1 MEPKPFLAI
10 MLAVLILAPSGLAA
24 VCPAGYDY
32 YVNKTL
38 TERSGVA
45 LPNHAVE
52 FTMDTAAL
60 ISGGK
65 MNASACGVYIKGVDG
80 TALPSWIVDGT
91 CNKAA
96 TRIFTKIPRLTASGN
111 YKINICYGNLTP
123 TISTNEIKSIF
134 AAADNFNGGTG
145 VNTTYWFAGGSD
157 GNSVFSNIVN
167 GSYMNFTCLN
177 TGTYNCQVYRS
188 LGFYSNVIKNY
199 YAEMKFKPVALT
211 LTGAVIGGTG
221 GTNTSGGIY
230 GLELNLA
237 SAIGAFSVNPIN
249 YTMTQAVNSSDQN
262 SSGLGIGSVWQKAI
276 FRGNYSR
283 VDGNATTEVRNAAT
297 DSLVSF
303 NRGSATHYG
312 FNEQPQGGLA
322 MQRVRFPPGIGG
334 SSNQRRPVALW
345 DYAFLRNATM
355 SPNGEPNVS
364 YSSTETLDE
373 VPASGL
379 ISIVMNTASGTR
391 SSLRADFN
399 YTPATTRTAST
410 IYVCNLTKDGAAV
423 KSSYNISNATAQ
435 NITYAFPA
443 GDDEACF
450 TMRVACRTN
459 GTNYAANQ
467 SSGISYCI
475 SLPIAASVTPASP
488 INNAFVPES
497 PVNFSYLPETD
508 KGTVSVC
515 TIDINA
521 SPYHFANTTPVYANA
536 THYEGLNFSEGNYE
550 YNYSVT
556 CTIFGGNVTSASEIF
571 RLRTGEPMV
580 SEFSPLL
587 WFVIAGV
594 LTLVVGIIGFSM
606 LSGGVKSEDLFV
618 AGTTMITLFI
628 ILNAIF
634 RVIS

>member
-1 MEPKPFLAI
+1 
-10 MLAVLILAPSGLAA
+10 
-24 VCPAGYDY
+24 
-32 YVNKTL
+32 
-38 TERSGVA
+38 
-45 LPNHAVE
+45 
-52 FTMDTAAL
+52 
-60 ISGGK
+60 
-65 MNASACGVYIKGVDG
+65 
-80 TALPSWIVDGT
+80 
-91 CNKAA
+91 
-96 TRIFTKIPRLTASGN
+96 
-111 YKINICYGNLTP
+111 
-123 TISTNEIKSIF
+123 
-134 AAADNFNGGTG
+134 
-145 VNTTYWFAGGSD
+145 
-157 GNSVFSNIVN
+157 VF
-167 GSYMNFTCLN
+167 
-177 TGTYNCQVYRS
+177 
-188 LGFYSNVIKNY
+188 K
-199 YAEMKFKPVALT
+199 
-211 LTGAVIGGTG
+211 
-221 GTNTSGGIY
+221 
-230 GLELNLA
+230 
-237 SAIGAFSVNPIN
+237 
-249 YTMTQAVNSSDQN
+249 
-262 SSGLGIGSVWQKAI
+262 
-276 FRGNYSR
+276 GNYST
-283 VDGNATTEVRNAAT
+283 VGNNQSGYIYNAAT
-297 DSLVSF
+297 SSLVNF
-303 NRGSATHYG
+303 IKGAATNPYSG
-312 FNEQPQGGLA
+312 FNTQIFGGIT
-322 MQRVRFPPGIGG
+322 MYRGY
-334 SSNQRRPVALW
+334 SSSYGRNVAALW

-355 SPNGEPNVS
+355 SPSKEPNVS
-364 YSSTETLDE
+364 YSSGELLSD
-373 VPASGL
+373 VPPASG
-379 ISIVMNTASGTR
+379 IITVVMNTASGTR

-399 YTPATTRTAST
+399 YTPATTRTAGT

-488 INNAFVPES
+488 INNAVVPES

-587 WFVIAGV
+587 WFVIVGV

-606 LSGGVKSEDLFV
+606 LSGGVKSVDLFV